1 MAVWGWINVYDVKE
15 NEKGILKKEAKC
27 EKKAIFLLGGRVDR
41 EIQDLSP
48 KISDGEDVEISID
61 RLKSD

>member
-1 MAVWGWINVYDVKE
+1 M
-15 NEKGILKKEAKC
+15 KKEAKC